1 MSARVRR
8 GSAVK
13 KGLKFFVY
21 GAEGTWKSSFCLDF
35 LKMKNEDG
43 KPLRVAYID
52 TEGGSVDNYLEDLEN
67 EGINLDNLFIVY
79 TSSYHETMEWVDKFI
94 QKEELYLQ
102 DENGDETDEIV
113 LDGDG
118 NPFVAD
124 VIVIDSATVI
134 QDTQKYSK
142 LKTSEIRA
150 KLRAKAKEAS
160 ATEQFVAEAT
170 AGMEFKD
177 YDKLNQEGK
186 HFLQNLITKT
196 DQYVCVTSREK
207 IKKKMEKN
215 DKGEMVSIDIGIMPD
230 CFKGAEYE
238 FYTVLRTFEDED
250 GEIRAK
256 VMRKDRTKVFAQ
268 NEIIDNPTPLYWQSV
283 IDGNKGKEKSVTLR
297 DYDDT
302 VNKDFS
308 KENKAYKDVITEAKK
323 EVSEAKVEAN
333 IELDKKENSLY
344 DKLIKL
350 RNSMN
355 PNQKKEMTQAFREN
369 GLPVR
374 PTETTDEETLQKMY
388 DIALAIN

>member
-1 MSARVRR
+1 MARVRR
-8 GSAVK
+8 GSTVK
-13 KGLKFFVY
+13 KGLKFFLY

-35 LKMKNEDG
+35 LKMKGEDG
-43 KPLRVAYID
+43 NPLRVAYID

-67 EGINLDNLFIVY
+67 EGINLDNLFLIY
-79 TSSYHETMEWVDKFI
+79 TSSYHETLEWVDKLI

-102 DENGDETDEIV
+102 DEDGEETDEVV
-113 LDGDG
+113 LDANG
-118 NPFVAD
+118 NAFVAD

-134 QDTQKYSK
+134 QDTQKYGK

-196 DQYVCVTSREK
+196 DQYICVTSREK
-207 IKKKMEKN
+207 VKKKMEKN
-215 DKGEMVSIDIGIMPD
+215 DKGEMVSIDVGIIPD

-238 FYTVLRTFEDED
+238 FYTVLRNFEDED

-256 VMRKDRTKVFAQ
+256 VMRKDRTKTFAQ
-268 NEIIDNPTPLYWQSV
+268 NEIIDSPTPLYWQSV
-283 IDGNKGKEKSVTLR
+283 IDGNKGKNKAVTLR
-297 DYDDT
+297 DYNATID
-302 VNKDFS
+302 KDFS
-308 KENKAYKDVITEAKK
+308 KENQAYKGILNEAEKDEIAESDVEEK
-323 EVSEAKVEAN
+323 
-333 IELDKKENSLY
+333 SLY
-344 DKLIKL
+344 DSLTKL
-350 RNSMN
+350 RSAMT

-369 GLPVR
+369 GLPTR
-374 PTETTDEETLQKMY
+374 PTKDTEEATLQKMY
-388 DIALAIN
+388 DIALNIN

>member
-1 MSARVRR
+1 MARVRR

-35 LKMKNEDG
+35 LKMKSEEGN
-43 KPLRVAYID
+43 PLRVAYID

-67 EGINLDNLFIVY
+67 EGIDLDNLFLIY
-79 TSSYHETMEWVDKFI
+79 TSSYHETLEWVDKLI
-94 QKEELYLQ
+94 KKEELYLQ
-102 DENGDETDEIV
+102 DDDGDETDEVV

-134 QDTQKYSK
+134 QDTQKYGK

-150 KLRAKAKEAS
+150 KLRAKSKDAS

-196 DQYVCVTSREK
+196 DQYICVTSREK
-207 IKKKMEKN
+207 TKKKMEKN
-215 DKGEMVSIDIGIMPD
+215 DKGEMVSIDVGIIPD

-238 FYTVLRTFEDED
+238 FYTVLRTFEDDD

-256 VMRKDRTKVFAQ
+256 VMRKDRTKTFAQ
-268 NEIIDNPTPLYWQSV
+268 NEIIDNPTPMYWQSV
-283 IDGNKGKEKSVTLR
+283 IDGNKGKDDAVTLR
-297 DYDDT
+297 DYNETID
-302 VNKDFS
+302 KDFN
-308 KENKAYKDVITEAKK
+308 KENKAYKNVLEEANKEKEKEIKTEK
-323 EVSEAKVEAN
+323 EVSPTES
-333 IELDKKENSLY
+333 IY
-344 DKLIKL
+344 DALTKL
-350 RNSMN
+350 RASMN
-355 PNQKKEMTQAFREN
+355 PNQKKEMTQAFRDK
-369 GLPVR
+369 GLPTR
-374 PTETTDEETLQKMY
+374 PTKTTEESVLQQMY
-388 DIALAIN
+388 DVAVTIE